1 MAAKHPSKIPKNLK
15 VYIDTNIFHLY
26 LREPQGP
33 TQSLHTLLEK
43 VEKGEAQ
50 GYTSTLVLDELLYKL
65 LLKKIEEPYGE
76 KPFKILKNNRKAV
89 QAATSYAR
97 KGLEIVLAIEN
108 LEILPVKTEHLQ
120 AAAHIM
126 EKYSLLPRDAVHIAV
141 MRENNIQDIASADT
155 DFDTINNITRWTPI
169 QE

>member
-26 LREPQGP
+26 LRGPQGP
-33 TQSLHTLLEK
+33 RKACTHLLEK

-76 KPFKILKNNRKAV
+76 NPPQNPK
-89 QAATSYAR
+89 
-97 KGLEIVLAIEN
+97 
-108 LEILPVKTEHLQ
+108 KTEMRCKPQQ
-120 AAAHIM
+120 A
-126 EKYSLLPRDAVHIAV
+126 
-141 MRENNIQDIASADT
+141 
-155 DFDTINNITRWTPI
+155 TPAKA
-169 QE
+169 

>member
-1 MAAKHPSKIPKNLK
+1 M
-15 VYIDTNIFHLY
+15 
-26 LREPQGP
+26 
-33 TQSLHTLLEK
+33 
-43 VEKGEAQ
+43 
-50 GYTSTLVLDELLYKL
+50 
-65 LLKKIEEPYGE
+65 
-76 KPFKILKNNRKAV
+76 
-89 QAATSYAR
+89 QAAAGYAR

-141 MRENNIQDIASADT
+141 MRETGIQDIASADT